1 MKKTEIVI
9 TTTIKTKKNLS
20 NSKQTDMKLNKF
32 VKSKTNYTTI
42 NEKNTLL
49 YTNCLALIKHLLR
62 LLKNKK
68 KEEKQA
74 EEKKINDRTV

>member
-42 NEKNTLL
+42 NEKKYIAIYQLPCTDK
-49 YTNCLALIKHLLR
+49 TFIEIIK
-62 LLKNKK
+62 KQKK
-68 KEEKQA
+68 RRKTSRREK
-74 EEKKINDRTV
+74 D

>member
-42 NEKNTLL
+42 NEKKIHC
-49 YTNCLALIKHLLR
+49 YIPIALH
-62 LLKNKK
+62 
-68 KEEKQA
+68 
-74 EEKKINDRTV
+74 

>member
-9 TTTIKTKKNLS
+9 TTTIKQKNLS

-62 LLKNKK
+62 LLKKK
-68 KEEKQA
+68 KKRKTSRREK
-74 EEKKINDRTV
+74 D